1 MRKQRK
7 YSNCGQEVK
16 KQVGGKVR
24 NRGKCS
30 NCGQE
35 VKEQVGGKVVKQRK
49 MLQLRTGRERAG
61 WGKYGKTEENTPIA
75 DRK

>member
-16 KQVGGKVR
+16 K
-24 NRGKCS
+24 
-30 NCGQE
+30 
-35 VKEQVGGKVVKQRK
+35 QVGGKVVKQRK

-61 WGKYGKTEENTPIA
+61 WGKYGKTEENTPIV
-75 DRK
+75 DRKQRS